1 MTDETQNDETQDMD
15 AIGPEEELVADYD
28 VRSPASR
35 TLLTVLGTIAAV
47 AVVAGLVLGASVLK
61 RGTTTSTTDIALDDP
76 AQIVIDAG
84 SADVRVVQG
93 SPGVVRVRASV
104 TSGLRKTEFGVGKR
118 GDVIKIAA
126 SCQSWLNPGC
136 GVKATLELPKGF
148 PVVIRTTSGDVTAND
163 VAAGVL
169 KIRSA
174 TGDFAGSGLRLDELD
189 VTTGTGD
196 IAAAF
201 ATQPYG
207 VKMTSRSG
215 DVVARMADGKRTYAV
230 TTASGSGD
238 VSSDLES
245 DDEGAGF
252 VRARTSSGDISLSM
266 N

>member
-1 MTDETQNDETQDMD
+1 MTDETEKMD
-15 AIGPEEELVADYD
+15 AIGPDEELVADYD

-84 SADVRVVQG
+84 SADVRLVQG

-104 TSGLRKTEFGVGKR
+104 TSGLRKTDFQVGRR
-118 GDVIKIAA
+118 GDAIKLAA

-136 GVKATLELPKGF
+136 GVEATLELPKGF
-148 PVVIRTTSGDVTAND
+148 PVLIRTTTGDVAVRD
-163 VAAGVL
+163 ISAGVL
-169 KIRSA
+169 KVLSA
-174 TGDFAGSGLRLDELD
+174 GGDFSGSGLKLDELD
-189 VTTGTGD
+189 VTTASGD
-196 IAAAF
+196 IF
-201 ATQPYG
+201 ASFAKQPYG

-215 DVVARMADGKRTYAV
+215 DVRAKMAGGKRTYAV
-230 TTASGSGD
+230 TTRSRSGD

-245 DDEGAGF
+245 DDKGAGF
-252 VRARTSSGDISLSM
+252 VRARTASGDISLSM